1 MRLRSSLVLVAA
13 LSVVACKKPAEPPG
27 KPAAGAQAP
36 AAAAAADQI
45 KGKILE
51 KVDAAPYSYLKLAT
65 SAGEKWAAVPQ
76 TDTKAGA
83 EVTVTVSAPMANFE
97 SKTLNKKFDMVY
109 FGTLGGDAPAPVA
122 APAAGGMPGAM
133 PGAGGEAPPNPA
145 QMAAQHQ
152 QAAQGPDN
160 VKIAKVAKAGGPDGK
175 TVEEVWTQRTSLK
188 EKSVTLKGQVVKFS
202 PGIMGRNWIHLRD
215 GSGSGEK
222 NTNDVTITT
231 QDDVKVGDV
240 VQVKGTIR
248 LDKDFGAGYAYP
260 VIVEDAKVTA
270 AK

>member
-13 LSVVACKKPAEPPG
+13 LSVVACKKPAEPG
-27 KPAAGAQAP
+27 KPAAGAQAQ
-36 AAAAAADQI
+36 AAVAAADQI
-45 KGKILE
+45 KGKVLE
-51 KVDAAPYSYLKLAT
+51 KVDAAPYSYLKLST
-65 SAGEKWAAVPQ
+65 GGGEKWAAVPQ
-76 TDTKAGA
+76 TDAKVGA
-83 EVTVTVSAPMANFE
+83 EVTVTVSAPMADFE
-97 SKTLNKKFDMVY
+97 SKTLNRKFDVVY
-109 FGTLGGDAPAPVA
+109 FGTLGGDAPPPAA
-122 APAAGGMPGAM
+122 APAPGGMPGAM
-133 PGAGGEAPPNPA
+133 GGETPPNPA

-175 TVEEVWTQRTSLK
+175 TVEEIWTQKGALK
-188 EKSVTLKGQVVKFS
+188 EKSVTVKGQVVKFS

-215 GSGSGEK
+215 GTGSGEK

>member
-13 LSVVACKKPAEPPG
+13 LSVVACKKPAEPG
-27 KPAAGAQAP
+27 QPAAGAQPP
-36 AAAAAADQI
+36 AAAPAADQI
-45 KGKILE
+45 KGKVLE

-76 TDTKAGA
+76 TDAKVGA

-97 SKTLNKKFDMVY
+97 SKTLNKKFDVVY
-109 FGTLGGDAPAPVA
+109 FGTLGGDAPPPPA
-122 APAAGGMPGAM
+122 APAPGGLAGP
-133 PGAGGEAPPNPA
+133 GGETPNPA

-152 QAAQGPDN
+152 VAAQGPDN
-160 VKIAKVAKAGGPDGK
+160 VKIAKIAKAGGPDGK
-175 TVEEVWTQRTSLK
+175 TVEEIWTQRSALK
-188 EKSVTLKGQVVKFS
+188 EKSVTVKGQVVKFS

-215 GSGSGEK
+215 GTGSGDK

-231 QDDVKVGDV
+231 QDDVKVGDLV
-240 VQVKGTIR
+240 TVKGTIR

-260 VIVEDAKVTA
+260 VIVEDAKVSA